1 MNNNNKG
8 KFKKKSIFYET
19 FSKNDKEKRE
29 GLEKDTMPLV
39 LVDGINEGHEIAHA
53 EELRDEPGGSLEHQ
67 DSRSIE
73 GMS

>member
-1 MNNNNKG
+1 
-8 KFKKKSIFYET
+8 
-19 FSKNDKEKRE
+19 
-29 GLEKDTMPLV
+29 MPLV